1 MCIRMKVLVITS
13 SFPRHKNSHEV
24 RFILELTQW
33 LSRIGHSPLVLAPH
47 YPGGKIR
54 ESWDLVRIQR
64 FVYFLPVR
72 FERLAYGPG
81 LLFNIKHDFFAFM
94 GIFPFLASEFLSSMI
109 ILFREPVNLIHT
121 HWLIPQ
127 GFIGAVFR
135 RVCKVP
141 HVATVH
147 GSDLNILTHHKIL
160 TPLARFIIR
169 NSDMITVN
177 SKYMRR
183 ELESLAPDCSAKI
196 RVIPMGIDPA
206 KFQESIII
214 DMKKKHKTSHIVLS
228 VGRLIDLKGT
238 IFLIT
243 AMPDVIRKYPD
254 TQILIAGSGPEHDTL
269 IQRVR
274 ELGLENNVTFLG
286 IINIEELPS
295 YYHSADVFVLPSIN
309 KDGKTEALGVVLL
322 EAMASGCP
330 VIGSNVGGIPDI
342 IVDGESGF
350 LVPEQNP
357 HVLAERIVQLLSDDD
372 LQEQFRQ
379 NGLKRVREKFSWDKI
394 SKDFAEV
401 YDLVLT
407 NHKKLDK

>member
-1 MCIRMKVLVITS
+1 MCIHMKVLVITS
-13 SFPRHKNSHEV
+13 SFPRHKNSHEA
-24 RFILELTQW
+24 RFILELIQW

-64 FVYFLPVR
+64 FVYFFPLR

-94 GIFPFLASEFLSSMI
+94 GIIPFLASEFLSSMI
-109 ILFREPVNLIHT
+109 ILFREPVNHIHT
-121 HWLIPQ
+121 HWIIPQ

-135 RVCKVP
+135 RVWKVP

-160 TPLARFIIR
+160 TSFARFIIR
-169 NSDMITVN
+169 NSDIITVN

-183 ELESLAPDCSAKI
+183 ELEYLAPDCSAKI

-206 KFQESIII
+206 KFQKSIII
-214 DMKKKHKTSHIVLS
+214 DMKQKHKTSHIVLS
-228 VGRLIDLKGT
+228 VGRLIDWKGT
-238 IFLIT
+238 IYLIN

-254 TQILIAGSGPEHDTL
+254 TQLLIAGSGPEHDSL
-269 IQRVR
+269 SQRVR

-286 IINIEELPS
+286 IISNEELSS